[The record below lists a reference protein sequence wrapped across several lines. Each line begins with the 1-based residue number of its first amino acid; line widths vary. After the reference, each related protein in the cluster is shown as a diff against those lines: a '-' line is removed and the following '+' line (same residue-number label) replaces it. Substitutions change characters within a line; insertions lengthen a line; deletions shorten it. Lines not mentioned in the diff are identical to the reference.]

1 MMENIFEDALKGLTE
16 TQVEFICNEF
26 SVTKDEL
33 FSESEDSIGELYD
46 ALCDIEI
53 AEIPV
58 SGDEEESDRCKV
70 VSSIVTTLGNAI
82 AEANGYLTEEDDDE

>member
-1 MMENIFEDALKGLTE
+1 MTENIFENALKDLTE

-26 SVTKDEL
+26 GVTEDEL
-33 FSESEDSIGELYD
+33 FSESEDSIGEMYD

-58 SGDEEESDRCKV
+58 SSDEEESDRCKV
-70 VSSIVTTLGNAI
+70 VSSIVTALGNVI
-82 AEANGYLTEEDDDE
+82 AKANGYFTEGEGNE